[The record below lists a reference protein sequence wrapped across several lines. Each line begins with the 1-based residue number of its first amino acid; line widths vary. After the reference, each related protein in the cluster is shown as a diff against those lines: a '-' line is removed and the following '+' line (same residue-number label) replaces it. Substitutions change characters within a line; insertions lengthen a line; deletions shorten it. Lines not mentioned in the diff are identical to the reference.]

1 MILYVYANGYKSAK
15 GTHIT
20 VRPCLMKG
28 EHDDD
33 LRWPFV
39 GDVIVELLNWRE
51 DNEHQ
56 TRILEFNSDTD
67 PDGKCSV
74 RVTESCRDIAATAW
88 CSRYDLFSHSSLPYD
103 PSTNTEYLHDD
114 CLQLRVRKVCVYSI

>member
-1 MILYVYANGYKSAK
+1 
-15 GTHIT
+15 
-20 VRPCLMKG
+20 MKG

-67 PDGKCSV
+67 PDGSCSA
-74 RVTESCRDIAATAW
+74 REETFALTNKPW
-88 CSRYDLFSHSSLPYD
+88 YGRYDLFSHSSLSYD

-114 CLQLRVRKVCVYSI
+114 CLQLRVRRVRVYSM

>member
-1 MILYVYANGYKSAK
+1 MLIANGYKSAK
-15 GTHIT
+15 GTHMTI
-20 VRPCLMKG
+20 RPHFMKG

-33 LRWPFV
+33 LRWPFI

-67 PDGKCSV
+67 PDGSCSAH
-74 RVTESCRDIAATAW
+74 VTRFSIADKGW
-88 CSRYDLFSHSSLPYD
+88 CGCYDLFSHSSLPYD
-103 PSTNTEYLHDD
+103 PSTNTEYLHDN
-114 CLQLRVRKVCVYSI
+114 CLRLRVRRVHVYSM

>member
-1 MILYVYANGYKSAK
+1 MN
-15 GTHIT
+15 
-20 VRPCLMKG
+20 G

-67 PDGKCSV
+67 PDGSCSA
-74 RVTESCRDIAATAW
+74 RVTDSCIADKSW
-88 CSRYDLFSHSSLPYD
+88 YGRYDLFSHSSLSYD
-103 PSTNTEYLHDD
+103 PSTNTEYIHDN
-114 CLQLRVRKVCVYSI
+114 CLRLKIRKVRVYSM